1 MSGTAAFALSEAPID
16 GDALRARLLDPAAG
30 GFACF
35 EGWVRNSHAGRAVVA
50 LDYQAYPALAVRE
63 GTRVVEE
70 ALARFEILHAL
81 CVHRTGAL
89 AIGETAVWVGVSAA
103 HRDGAFQACRWILD
117 VVKARVPIW
126 KNEHYRDGGSGWIH
140 PEQ

>member
-1 MSGTAAFALSEAPID
+1 MSDSSGFELCDAPID
-16 GDALRARLLDPAAG
+16 GAALRARLFDPSAG

-35 EGWVRNSHAGRAVVA
+35 EGWVRNSHLGRSVVA
-50 LDYQAYPALAVRE
+50 LDYQAYAALAGRE
-63 GTRVVEE
+63 GRSIVAEACTR
-70 ALARFEILHAL
+70 FDILHAL

-89 AIGETAVWVGVSAA
+89 AIGETAVWVGASAA

-117 VVKARVPIW
+117 EVKARVPIW

-140 PEQ
+140 PEK